1 VHKPGFEYRFVSLN
15 SPDGIAAVEQKLNAW
30 AEEGWRLLPMV
41 VSGGQFGVM
50 ERAR

>member
-1 VHKPGFEYRFVSLN
+1 MHKPGFEYHLISL
-15 SPDGIAAVEQKLNAW
+15 SSSEGIAAVEQKLNAW

-41 VSGGQFGVM
+41 VNGGQFGVM